1 MTTKSRRDPSGF
13 EAKRRRILDAAAR
26 VFAKRGYTGTRVGDI
41 AKEADIAYGLVYHYF
56 DSKEDVLHTLFQDNW
71 AITLK
76 VVEQIDA
83 EGGDLRSK
91 ISAIS
96 GFFLQAWRENP
107 DIVEVIMIEVI
118 RGPKF
123 LEADNLGAF
132 HRIFDL
138 LEAMFVRHRDAGEI
152 RSDVHPRLTALLFMG
167 SLEILLTGFVARE
180 LFSEDDL
187 VREGREAL
195 VETFMNGLAAR

>member
-91 ISAIS
+91 IAAIS

-123 LEADNLGAF
+123 LEADNLAAF

>member
-1 MTTKSRRDPSGF
+1 MTGKSRRDPPSY

-26 VFAKRGYTGTRVGDI
+26 VFARRGYTGTRVGDI

-56 DSKEDVLHTLFQDNW
+56 QSKEDVLHTLFQENW
-71 AITLK
+71 SLTLK

-91 ISAIS
+91 LSRIA

-107 DIVEVIMIEVI
+107 DIVEVIMIEVV

-123 LEADNLGAF
+123 LETDNLAAF

-138 LEAMFVRHRDAGEI
+138 LEAMFVRHRAAGEI
-152 RSDVHPRLTALLFMG
+152 RADVHPRLTALLFMG
-167 SLEILLTGFVARE
+167 ALEILLTGIVARE
-180 LFSEDDL
+180 LFSGDEL
-187 VREGREAL
+187 VQAGREAL
-195 VETFMNGLAAR
+195 VETFMNGLVAR